1 MLDRNRRLMQKEDED
16 VCDAPRTL
24 LEDEGIDVHLNVRI
38 KQVSGKSGQAVS
50 IVVAQD
56 QA

>member
-1 MLDRNRRLMQKEDED
+1 MQKEDED